1 VQGVAVS
8 LRKVQ
13 QSDHPGL
20 PFDERTDRRASWVGA
35 DEGRARLLARIT
47 DVGEGPPRPVV
58 RYLLEHFGED
68 EKVAGYL
75 ANGFVSGSY
84 WGNESDRISRQIE
97 QLQEWIQSPDEPEG
111 VKRWAR
117 QMIEGL
123 TRRREAAL
131 EQEAEE
137 EL

>member
-1 VQGVAVS
+1 LKHAFEGWLLDV
-8 LRKVQ
+8 
-13 QSDHPGL
+13 L
-20 PFDERTDRRASWVGA
+20 PAEEITSWVGA

-97 QLQEWIQSPDEPEG
+97 QLQEWIQSPDEP
-111 VKRWAR
+111 
-117 QMIEGL
+117 
-123 TRRREAAL
+123 
-131 EQEAEE
+131 
-137 EL
+137 